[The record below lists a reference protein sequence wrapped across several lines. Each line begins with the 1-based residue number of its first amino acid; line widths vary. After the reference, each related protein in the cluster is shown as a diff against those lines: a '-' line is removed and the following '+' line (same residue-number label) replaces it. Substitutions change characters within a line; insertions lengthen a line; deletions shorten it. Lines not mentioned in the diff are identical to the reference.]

1 MIMTTKEKK
10 PATTTRPIQAL
21 SPWKRQ
27 KSAAMNKM
35 MKAMQIEAFGGPKV
49 LHIQEL
55 PVPEPGAGEVL
66 LKIRAASVNPVDY
79 KIRLGKYPAVQADK
93 LPYVLGRDAAGD
105 VEACGMGV
113 KTFVKG
119 DSLYAFVGI
128 ERGCYAEYVIVKES
142 EACRKPNTLDYTAA
156 AAVPL
161 AGITAWQGLFRHGGL
176 KSGQR
181 VLIHAGSGGVGHF
194 AIQFAKAKG
203 VYVITTVSGENV
215 DFVRRLGAD
224 EVIDHKKQ
232 QFENKVQDVDMV
244 FDLIGGETE
253 DRSWGVL
260 KKGGILVSTVN
271 VPSQEKAKAHE
282 VRGMRYTAEASGSE
296 LGEIAGLIDAGKV
309 KPTISRTFSLKDA
322 VSALQLVEQGH
333 TRGKVV
339 LTVD

>member
-1 MIMTTKEKK
+1 MTTKKKK
-10 PATTTRPIQAL
+10 PATTTRTIQAL
-21 SPWKRQ
+21 LPRKRP
-27 KSAAMNKM
+27 KSAATNKM
-35 MKAMQIEAFGGPKV
+35 MEAMQIQTFGGPEV
-49 LHIQEL
+49 LHLQKI
-55 PVPEPGAGEVL
+55 PVPKPRKGEIL

-79 KIRLGKYPAVQADK
+79 KIRLGKYPVVTADK

-105 VEACGMGV
+105 VEACGIGV
-113 KTFVKG
+113 TTFAKG

-142 EACRKPNTLDYTAA
+142 EASRKPSTLDYAAA

-224 EVIDHKKQ
+224 EVIDYKKQ
-232 QFENKVQDVDMV
+232 RFENKVRDVDMV

-260 KKGGILVSTVN
+260 KKGGILVSTLTL
-271 VPSQEKAKAHE
+271 PSQKKAKAHG

-309 KPTISRTFSLKDA
+309 KPTISKTFPLKDA

-333 TRGKVV
+333 TRGKIV

>member
-10 PATTTRPIQAL
+10 SATTTRAVQAL
-21 SPWKRQ
+21 SPRKRQ

-35 MKAMQIEAFGGPKV
+35 MNAMQIQAFGGPEV
-49 LHIQEL
+49 LHMQEL
-55 PVPEPGAGEVL
+55 PVPELGAGEVL

-79 KIRLGKYPAVQADK
+79 KIRLGKYPAVQADM

-105 VEACGMGV
+105 VEICGKGA

-119 DSLYAFVGI
+119 DPIYAFVGI

-142 EACRKPNTLDYTAA
+142 EASRKPTTLDYAAA

-203 VYVITTVSGENV
+203 AYVITTVSGENV

-260 KKGGILVSTVN
+260 KKGGILVSTLTL
-271 VPSQEKAKAHE
+271 PSQEKAKAYG
-282 VRGMRYTAEASGSE
+282 VRGMRYMAETSGSE
-296 LGEIAGLIDAGKV
+296 LGEIADLIDAGKV
-309 KPTISRTFSLKDA
+309 KPTISRTFPLKDA
-322 VSALQLVEQGH
+322 MSALQLVEQGH